1 LPATELDS
9 RTGDTDG
16 QRQPVAMRCF
26 LAVPLAEP
34 ALSEARQLQTSLAER
49 VNGVRWARPETLH
62 LTVHFFGSIEDTR
75 AASAVDVVAPVV
87 SRTRTFEVTLGRLG
101 AFPAHRL
108 PRVLWLGPAHE
119 VAPLTRLALE
129 CRHAL
134 RDAGFDVDARPYHP
148 HCTLGRPR
156 APWPH
161 EARMTW
167 DAVVAD
173 SLSDTRFTAARLVL
187 YESHTASDGAVYT
200 ERATLPLIA
209 R

>member
-1 LPATELDS
+1 
-9 RTGDTDG
+9 
-16 QRQPVAMRCF
+16 MRCF

-34 ALSEARQLQTSLAER
+34 ALSEARRLQASLAER
-49 VNGVRWARPETLH
+49 VHGVRWARPETLH
-62 LTVHFFGSIEDTR
+62 VTVHFFGSIDDTR

-87 SRTRTFEVTLGRLG
+87 SRMHTFEVTLGRLG

-108 PRVLWLGPAHE
+108 PRVLWLSPAHE
-119 VAPLTRLALE
+119 VAPLTRLARE

-134 RDAGFDVDARPYHP
+134 RDAGFDVEARPYHP

-161 EARMTW
+161 EARMRW
-167 DAVVAD
+167 DAVAAD
-173 SLSDTRFTAARLVL
+173 SLPEMRFTAARLVL
-187 YESHTASDGAVYT
+187 YESRTASDGAVYT
-200 ERATLPLIA
+200 ERATLPLMA